1 MVSSVDLLVSL
12 VVDPNRGR
20 DFLLGTG
27 GRLPGRDD
35 FRATMMFSLLSSTM
49 FIELSVL
56 DELIISP
63 SVELKI
69 GETFIVNYH
78 HINQHLIML

>member
-1 MVSSVDLLVSL
+1 MSSVDLLVSL
-12 VVDPNRGR
+12 VVDANRGR

-35 FRATMMFSLLSSTM
+35 FRAELIFSLLSSTM

-56 DELIISP
+56 DEFIISP
-63 SVELKI
+63 SFEL
-69 GETFIVNYH
+69 N
-78 HINQHLIML
+78 